1 MILRGPAAA
10 RRRAAL
16 VWIVLVVASVCAPA
30 TGVAQGDATSTIP
43 VGIVLPAPVAEDDAL
58 TAAVRDAAREGARMA
73 QDELAINASV
83 LGYQLDVRIE
93 EAGDAE
99 EAAAIAAAMYEDGV
113 LAVAGGY
120 GLGAAEAIATVAE
133 EHEAVF
139 LNVGSPADRLRSE
152 LCTRAAFHVVPSAGM
167 YLDALAGWFVREG
180 FRDWFFVVQADEEGE
195 AQLDRIRW
203 TLRERHFA
211 AREVGVARFASDE
224 ELAEA
229 ARRAAREAPNLV
241 LVLARTD
248 EQLAFLAQ
256 AEEAGI
262 EAEVTGFPW
271 PETQT
276 RAFYRTSGETAPD
289 LGAGFRASAWEFTLD
304 AYGAR
309 ELNARYEGRFGRP
322 MDAPAWASY
331 MALKI
336 VVESITFGQVEGR
349 AGLREHLAS
358 QETVFDVW
366 KGIGVTFRPWNHQLR
381 QSVFL
386 IQVVPDAGTARDR
399 ALLVGEL
406 PAIYMPRTDP
416 VERLD
421 QLGDLEGASRC
432 RF

>member
-1 MILRGPAAA
+1 MIGRSSTAARSRAPLAGVLLVAAWVCGPAA
-10 RRRAAL
+10 
-16 VWIVLVVASVCAPA
+16 VM
-30 TGVAQGDATSTIP
+30 AQEDATSTIP
-43 VGIVLPAPVAEDDAL
+43 IGIVLPAPVAEGDAL

-93 EAGDAE
+93 EAADAE
-99 EAAAIAAAMYEDGV
+99 EAAALAGDMYEDGV
-113 LAVAGGY
+113 LAVTGGY

-133 EHEAVF
+133 DHEAVF
-139 LNVGSPADRLRSE
+139 LNVGSPADRLRND
-152 LCTRAAFHVVPSAGM
+152 LCTPAAFHVVPSAGM

-195 AQLDRIRW
+195 AQLERIRR
-203 TLRERHFA
+203 TLRQRHFA
-211 AREVGVARFASDE
+211 ARDVGVARFSNEE
-224 ELAEA
+224 ELADA
-229 ARRAAREAPNLV
+229 ARRAAREGPDLV
-241 LVLARTD
+241 LLLARTD
-248 EQLAFLAQ
+248 AQLAFLAQ
-256 AEEAGI
+256 AEEAGV

-276 RAFYRTSGETAPD
+276 RAFYRASSETSRGV
-289 LGAGFRASAWEFTLD
+289 GAGFRASAWEFTLD

-336 VVESITFGQVEGR
+336 VVESITFGQVDGR

-358 QETVFDVW
+358 QQAVFDIW

-386 IQVVPDAGTARDR
+386 IQIVPDADTVRDR